1 MRRKKHK
8 FHLLK
13 GATREV
19 VPGDLNWK
27 GRCVAELP
35 EGPVWISGA
44 YSGHSCRVRFG
55 RYSRDYIH
63 ARVEEHLTR
72 PDHAREAPCSLFQNC
87 GGCKLQHL
95 PYESQLREK
104 RDLFVRELSDHPSV
118 AERSEEIHIHPSP
131 GEFSFRNKMEFS
143 FAKNHDGEMVLGL
156 HEESSFSKVLNVS
169 DCLIQSES
177 MNDVLEAVR
186 SWAQRHRVEPYDKKS
201 HEGGLRHLVLRE
213 SRYQKKIQVNLVAAR
228 KPAQLPDLIRDLD
241 RIHQVDGVFFTT
253 NSSLSDA
260 VIFESLEH
268 LSGSP
273 VLLEKVGKYL
283 FEIGPKSFFQT
294 NSAGTEI
301 LYATIRKFVKQGM
314 ALASMPARP
323 KLVDFYCGA
332 GSIAIYLS
340 DLFSKIVG
348 VEEVGEAVLDA
359 RKNFSRNDIDPP
371 VLISDRVEKLQAGE
385 GSFKNTDVVVV
396 DPPRSGCHPKARRFI
411 TDLEAPVLVYV
422 SCNPRNLLE
431 NIRDFERADYKVENI
446 EIIDMFP
453 QTAHMEAVVL
463 RIRRAPST

>member
-1 MRRKKHK
+1 
-8 FHLLK
+8 
-13 GATREV
+13 
-19 VPGDLNWK
+19 
-27 GRCVAELP
+27 
-35 EGPVWISGA
+35 
-44 YSGHSCRVRFG
+44 
-55 RYSRDYIH
+55 
-63 ARVEEHLTR
+63 
-72 PDHAREAPCSLFQNC
+72 
-87 GGCKLQHL
+87 
-95 PYESQLREK
+95 
-104 RDLFVRELSDHPSV
+104 
-118 AERSEEIHIHPSP
+118 
-131 GEFSFRNKMEFS
+131 
-143 FAKNHDGEMVLGL
+143 
-156 HEESSFSKVLNVS
+156 
-169 DCLIQSES
+169 
-177 MNDVLEAVR
+177 
-186 SWAQRHRVEPYDKKS
+186 
-201 HEGGLRHLVLRE
+201 
-213 SRYQKKIQVNLVAAR
+213 
-228 KPAQLPDLIRDLD
+228 
-241 RIHQVDGVFFTT
+241 
-253 NSSLSDA
+253 
-260 VIFESLEH
+260 
-268 LSGSP
+268 
-273 VLLEKVGKYL
+273 
-283 FEIGPKSFFQT
+283 
-294 NSAGTEI
+294 
-301 LYATIRKFVKQGM
+301 M

-463 RIRRAPST
+463 MIRRAPST